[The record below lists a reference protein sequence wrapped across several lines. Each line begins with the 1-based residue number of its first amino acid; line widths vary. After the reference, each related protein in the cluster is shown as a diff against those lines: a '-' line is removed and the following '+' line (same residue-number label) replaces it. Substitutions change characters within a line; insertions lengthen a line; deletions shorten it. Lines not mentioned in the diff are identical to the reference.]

1 MLGKLKSVTET
12 ECRLME
18 LLSSQV
24 LLEPVSKIK
33 CEFRLNN
40 SITPLVWPLIQGCV
54 PIWLVGV
61 AKGARWKCYMTWKM
75 QNVSIVITKR
85 ERV

>member
-1 MLGKLKSVTET
+1 MIKANSFTET
-12 ECRLME
+12 EYHPRE

-24 LLEPVSKIK
+24 LLEPESKIK

-61 AKGARWKCYMTWKM
+61 AKGARWMCYMTWKM